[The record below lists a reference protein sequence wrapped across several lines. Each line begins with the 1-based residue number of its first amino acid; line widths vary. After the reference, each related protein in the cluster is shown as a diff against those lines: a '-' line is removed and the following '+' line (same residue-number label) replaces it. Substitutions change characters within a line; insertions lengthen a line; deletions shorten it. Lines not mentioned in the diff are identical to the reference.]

1 MSLRK
6 NYIAHSITVV
16 WVIGWIWGKNRFVC
30 TIWLSVGM
38 KSVVDQGF
46 FREFTLDNK
55 VVKAFVKFQICW
67 TRLKL
72 LWNSNLNYVT
82 SLVWC
87 LLSPLFGLW
96 MITQWVGSHNM
107 RKCIDI
113 LWHFGSRCNNRRDWT
128 NVSYCMSQRI
138 AWSFACIPSSHK
150 PSASGRT
157 LLKSRDVDVE
167 LDAESPWVQVVP
179 RSFWS
184 QRVPPSSSSSSKNIC
199 SAPITK

>member
-1 MSLRK
+1 
-6 NYIAHSITVV
+6 
-16 WVIGWIWGKNRFVC
+16 
-30 TIWLSVGM
+30 M

-107 RKCIDI
+107 RKCI
-113 LWHFGSRCNNRRDWT
+113 
-128 NVSYCMSQRI
+128 
-138 AWSFACIPSSHK
+138 
-150 PSASGRT
+150 
-157 LLKSRDVDVE
+157 
-167 LDAESPWVQVVP
+167 
-179 RSFWS
+179 
-184 QRVPPSSSSSSKNIC
+184 
-199 SAPITK
+199 